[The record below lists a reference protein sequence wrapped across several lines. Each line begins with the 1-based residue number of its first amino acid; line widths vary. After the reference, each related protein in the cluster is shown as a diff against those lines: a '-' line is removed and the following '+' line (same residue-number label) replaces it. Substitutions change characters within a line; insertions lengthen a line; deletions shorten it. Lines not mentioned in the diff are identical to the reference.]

1 MKVAIRRVSLG
12 SLGRMG
18 CMLGIVA
25 AMLPSLLCGLAVVA
39 LGGIVRE
46 WLEGWQA
53 LSISFLGQEVATVD
67 LVQFLNLEQL
77 LHTLQRLGSVSVLG
91 LILAVLFIALVS
103 GLLLALIITLMGL
116 AYNLLSSATGGVV
129 VELSAE
135 NQQRIA
141 AASPANAPDPPQ

>member
-1 MKVAIRRVSLG
+1 
-12 SLGRMG
+12 MG